1 MCVCGCVCVCVYH
14 SLVGQWLFFSKVL
27 CIVQIM
33 DQYPARVTSLLYNS
47 RVGGS
52 SQVELLTL

>member
-1 MCVCGCVCVCVYH
+1 MCVCVCVYH
-14 SLVGQWLFFSKVL
+14 SLVGQWLFFSKGL